1 MKRSVFLQQLG
12 LGTLGASTTLHWA
25 CANPKTKHN
34 QAFEP
39 KDLFFKLSLAQWSF
53 HRMIESGQVS
63 PYNFA
68 ALAAK
73 WGFSGLEY
81 VAGLYPEF
89 QNQKT
94 AQAAQKFITQNN
106 ELAKVH
112 KQENLLIMI
121 DGEGDLS
128 DADEAKRQ
136 AGVENHKFWIE
147 TAAAINCHSIRIN
160 LFGAFDVDTW
170 KEQSQK
176 SLAALGAYAKDYN
189 INILVENHGYLSS
202 HAKYLMEVME
212 QVNLPNCGT
221 LPDFGNFCLKR
232 EGNSRWDS
240 SCVETYDPYKG
251 VKEMMPRAF
260 AVSAKSYDFDAQ
272 GQETTIDFKRMLELV
287 KAENYTGYIGVEYEG
302 SRLSEEA
309 GILATK
315 DLLIRIGRELT

>member
-1 MKRSVFLQQLG
+1 MKRSIFLQQLG
-12 LGTLGASTTLHWA
+12 LGTIGATTALQWA
-25 CANPKTKHN
+25 CANPK
-34 QAFEP
+34 P
-39 KDLFFKLSLAQWSF
+39 KYSQDFKSQDLFFKLSLAQWSI

-81 VAGLYPEF
+81 VAGLYPEL
-89 QNQKT
+89 QGQKS
-94 AQAAQKFITQNN
+94 AQAAQNFISQNN
-106 ELAKVH
+106 ELAQVH

-147 TAAAINCHSIRIN
+147 TAAAMNCHSIRIN
-160 LFGAFDVDTW
+160 LFGAFDVETW

-176 SLAALGAYAKDYN
+176 SLAALGAFAKDYK
-189 INILVENHGYLSS
+189 INVLVENHGYLSS
-202 HAKYLMEVME
+202 HGQYLMEVLE
-212 QVNLPNCGT
+212 QVNLANCGT

-232 EGNSRWDS
+232 EGNSRWDA
-240 SCVETYDPYKG
+240 SCVESYDRYKG
-251 VKEMMPRAF
+251 VAEMMPRAF

-287 KAENYTGYIGVEYEG
+287 KAQNYTGFIGVEYEG
-302 SRLSEEA
+302 NRLSEEA
-309 GILATK
+309 GILATR
-315 DLLIRIGRELT
+315 DLLIRLGKELT